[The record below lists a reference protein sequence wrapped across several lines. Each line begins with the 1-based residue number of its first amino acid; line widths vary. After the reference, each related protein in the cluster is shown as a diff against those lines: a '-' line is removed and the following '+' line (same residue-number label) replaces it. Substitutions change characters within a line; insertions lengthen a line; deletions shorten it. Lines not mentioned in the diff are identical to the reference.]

1 MLAYQS
7 FISSSLVCLLT
18 VFLLYPCRVWVVCLY
33 INTVYFHTPLRLS
46 SLYWVYFQFHVI
58 YLNTLNILYKCL
70 TVSEDLMNLLVL
82 SGVEWGGGTTTLAS
96 FVPVSVCTL
105 VLHWPCIG
113 GELGWVS
120 RTVQFGNTGTS
131 NCFLVSQRFP
141 MRFCCNSNLKPTY
154 QTNVYCSL
162 WCSLP
167 TGFTAQR
174 VQEWSLCREV
184 FITNNYT
191 QLWIRQKKSFCK
203 NAEGNSHSAINS
215 PSFLDYVLDLFLC
228 SETFSV
234 GKPKILQNKGRFVQ
248 FSSSDR
254 HFRYMLTDLITFNF
268 NKR

>member
-1 MLAYQS
+1 MLA
-7 FISSSLVCLLT
+7 FLMVISSFVCLLT
-18 VFLLYPCRVWVVCLY
+18 MFLLFPCRVWVVCLY
-33 INTVYFHTPLRLS
+33 INTVYFHTPLHLS

-58 YLNTLNILYKCL
+58 YVNAYNILCKCL
-70 TVSEDLMNLLVL
+70 TVTEDLMNLLVL
-82 SGVEWGGGTTTLAS
+82 SGVEWGGGRCGTTVLAS
-96 FVPVSVCTL
+96 FVRVSV
-105 VLHWPCIG
+105 WPCIG

-120 RTVQFGNTGTS
+120 STVQFGNTGTS

-141 MRFCCNSNLKPTY
+141 MRFCCDSNLKTTY

-174 VQEWSLCREV
+174 VQEWSLCRKV
-184 FITNNYT
+184 FITNNYP
-191 QLWIRQKKSFCK
+191 QPCVRQRKSFCK
-203 NAEGNSHSAINS
+203 NAKGNPHSAINS
-215 PSFLDYVLDLFLC
+215 PSFLDYVLDLFLR

-254 HFRYMLTDLITFNF
+254 HFRCMLTDLITLSF